1 MVGGRRGNCVA
12 AKGWS
17 TTIDTL
23 QKEREKKKKKKKS
36 FLLNSTR
43 KFYGLRIQ
51 HNGIFGQNT
60 TMI

>member
-1 MVGGRRGNCVA
+1 VVGGRRGNCVA

-17 TTIDTL
+17 ATIDTL
-23 QKEREKKKKKKKS
+23 QKEREKKKKS